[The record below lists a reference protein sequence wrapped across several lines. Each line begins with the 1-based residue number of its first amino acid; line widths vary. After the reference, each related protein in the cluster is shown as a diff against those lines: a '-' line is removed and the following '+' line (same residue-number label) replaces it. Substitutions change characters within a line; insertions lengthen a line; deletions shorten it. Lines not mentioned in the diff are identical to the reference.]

1 MWRKLCKI
9 RRKQQ
14 SHSVKN
20 GKNFHKQTFSMF
32 FKDRILGDNNV
43 FHSINTKET
52 SHFPCKKTKVTRRK
66 HQVLLITWKNS
77 ESTTNF
83 IEIHLMSFVL
93 FYLFFSPL
101 RYSSIQFT
109 EDDFDVMPNI
119 VFWNVLKQS
128 YHARILLYWLLR
140 TIAKSKCCWCQIKFY
155 GKVFHLRNHRVI
167 HYGTSQHGNQVGL
180 LLNRCRKHSFRI
192 I

>member
-1 MWRKLCKI
+1 MAKTSTNKRFQC
-9 RRKQQ
+9 
-14 SHSVKN
+14 
-20 GKNFHKQTFSMF
+20 F
-32 FKDRILGDNNV
+32 FKDIYLGDNNV
-43 FHSINTKET
+43 FHSINTEEI
-52 SHFPCKKTKVTRRK
+52 SYFPKRKSLDEKKKTKVTRRK

-83 IEIHLMSFVL
+83 IEIHLTSFAL

-101 RYSSIQFT
+101 RESSIQFT
-109 EDDFDVMPNI
+109 EDNFGVMPNI
-119 VFWNVLKQS
+119 VFWNVQKQS